1 MPIKSTLP
9 ATHLVRQYLLFVFT
23 VVFLLTMARSAYA
36 LWKFSELEETGAFIA
51 LFVQGLRFDLALIG
65 LICLVPVVLGSLLS
79 MFKVT
84 RGIAKVIISLF
95 LFAGL
100 GIILLLEFVTPWFV
114 HTQGI
119 RPDVSTFLALESP
132 FGVIQSAVIEYA
144 IPAAVLAVLSLLVLL
159 AFWSRMELNR
169 FLRYRISAPTAF
181 ATAIIGGGLCILAIW
196 STPDLREPPLGPA
209 DAQISNNETINDL
222 AMNTT
227 GKAIYSLLLPY
238 LNRDES

>member
-23 VVFLLTMARSAYA
+23 VVFLLTMTRSAYA
-36 LWKFSELEETGAFIA
+36 LWKFSELEETGAFVA

-65 LICLVPVVLGSLLS
+65 FICLVPVVLGSLLS

-84 RGIAKVIISLF
+84 RGLAKFIISLF
-95 LFAGL
+95 LIMGL

-119 RPDVSTFLALESP
+119 RPDVPVFQALESP
-132 FGVIQSAVIEYA
+132 LTVIQSAIVENA
-144 IPAAVLAVLSLLVLL
+144 IAAAVLGVLGLLVLL
-159 AFWSRMELNR
+159 AFWSRMELSR
-169 FLRYRISAPTAF
+169 FLRYRISKPAAL
-181 ATAIIGGGLCILAIW
+181 ATALIGGVLCILAIW
-196 STPDLREPPLGPA
+196 STPDVRQPPFGPA
-209 DAQISNNETINDL
+209 DAQISENETINDL

-227 GKAIYSLLLPY
+227 GKTIYSLVLPY
-238 LNRDES
+238 FSSDE

>member
-23 VVFLLTMARSAYA
+23 VLFLLTMIRSAYA
-36 LWKFSELEETGAFIA
+36 LWKFGELEETGAFVA
-51 LFVQGLRFDLALIG
+51 LFAQGLRFDLALIG
-65 LICLVPVVLGSLLS
+65 FICLLPVVLGSLLS

-84 RGIAKVIISLF
+84 CGLAKFVISLF
-95 LFAGL
+95 LIAGL

-119 RPDVSTFLALESP
+119 RPDVPIFQALESP
-132 FGVIQSAVIEYA
+132 FGVIQGAVLENA
-144 IPAAVLAVLSLLVLL
+144 IPAAVSGVLSLLILL
-159 AFWSRMELNR
+159 AFWLRMELNR
-169 FLRYRISAPTAF
+169 FLRYRISRPAAF
-181 ATAIIGGGLCILAIW
+181 ATAVIGGVLCIVAIW
-196 STPDLREPPLGPA
+196 STPDLRKPPFGPA
-209 DAQISNNETINDL
+209 DAQISDNETINDL